1 MTDKRKEPRPVFSRW
16 GKTEKDLKRLAKERD
31 CDGYSDG
38 DDRSTYNLGDGCRRV
53 SPKRSAY

>member
-1 MTDKRKEPRPVFSRW
+1 MFSRW
-16 GKTEKDLKRLAKERD
+16 GKTDLELKRLAKERD

-53 SPKRSAY
+53 TPKRSAY